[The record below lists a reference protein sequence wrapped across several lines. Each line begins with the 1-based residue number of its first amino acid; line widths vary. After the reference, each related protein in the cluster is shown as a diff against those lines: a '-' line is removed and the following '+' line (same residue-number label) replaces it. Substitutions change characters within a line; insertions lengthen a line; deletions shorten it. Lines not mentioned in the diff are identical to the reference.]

1 MRIHLLFHAW
11 ALALGMSFAFGDAL
25 AAECR
30 STAGGDLRVE
40 HLAGHKAPG
49 DHVLRVWLPPGYNDP
64 SRRQVDYPVLIMMD
78 GQNLFDVCPSM
89 NNDEWQ
95 VDETLARLISE
106 GRVQPLIVVG
116 IDAPD
121 DGPLRA
127 SELVPLPDWTSPF
140 PFEPHGQDWPAFLTD
155 EILPKIASEYRV
167 RPGRSSTAVGGAS
180 YGAIAALYALVT
192 RPHVFGVGL
201 IESPWTTVG
210 NGEFVR
216 MTRDLTIAP
225 TRVAVGVGDQEAVLY
240 ADRMR
245 RRGLDPEAFSR
256 NLARDARAIAQN
268 LQTSGGD
275 FTSVR
280 FDEVPDGRHDEAS
293 WRKRFPSAIEFLFPG
308 RANAGASAP

>member
-1 MRIHLLFHAW
+1 MPIKFLLRAW
-11 ALALGMSFAFGDAL
+11 TVALGTGLIAGSSL

-30 STAGGDLRVE
+30 STASGDLRIE
-40 HLAGHKAPG
+40 HLTGQKAPG
-49 DHVLRVWLPPGYNDP
+49 DHVLRVWLPPGYDDP
-64 SRRQVDYPVLIMMD
+64 MRRRANYPVLIMMD

-89 NNDEWQ
+89 NHDEWQ
-95 VDETLARLISE
+95 VDETLGRLINE
-106 GRVQPLIVVG
+106 GRVEPLIVVG

-140 PFEPHGQDWPAFLTD
+140 PFEAHGQNWPTFLA
-155 EILPKIASEYRV
+155 EEVLPKIAREYRV
-167 RPGRSSTAVGGAS
+167 RPGRTSTAVGGAS

-192 RPHVFGVGL
+192 KPHVFGLGL

-225 TRVAVGVGDQEAVLY
+225 VRVDVGVGDQEAALY

-245 RRGLDPEAFSR
+245 RRGLDPDAISR
-256 NLARDARAIAQN
+256 NLARDAHAIAQN

-275 FTSVR
+275 FSSVR
-280 FDEVPDGRHDEAS
+280 FDETPEGCHNEAS
-293 WRKRFPSAIEFLFPG
+293 WRKRFPSAIEFLFPEQG
-308 RANAGASAP
+308 RVKKSVP